1 MGAERSKSH
10 RHSSLQVN
18 SRLFFHTAL
27 QQNKLI
33 SPRLFVLI
41 TNFVSSLL
49 GRVGST
55 ADCFTRGETGCEW
68 SQWHQIAAAEA
79 DRPFLP
85 IYLACDR
92 EENLKRVVRPQRQET
107 SSGKLVDADMV
118 AGFLDRLEIFKFP
131 GGLGVDIDTTELAPE
146 ETARR
151 ILEAMKAHQEQT
163 VQNEADT

>member
-1 MGAERSKSH
+1 MIA
-10 RHSSLQVN
+10 
-18 SRLFFHTAL
+18 
-27 QQNKLI
+27 
-33 SPRLFVLI
+33 
-41 TNFVSSLL
+41 NFVSSLL
-49 GRVGST
+49 GGVGSS

-68 SQWHQIAAAEA
+68 SQWHQIAAAKA

-85 IYLACDR
+85 IYLACER

-131 GGLGVDIDTTELAPE
+131 GGLGIDIDTTELAPE

-151 ILEAMKAHQEQT
+151 ILKAMKAHQEQT
-163 VQNEADT
+163 VQNKADT